1 MNNGFLIP
9 LAKEA
14 EGAAKNILKGYGLGL
29 IKPKFFIIDAEK
41 ASLEGQSYERTDVIG
56 YDKKGGIFGLP
67 IWDTLTLVAIPYTDA
82 SGKSIPQAT
91 LTLDIALFEIN
102 NSRNI
107 VKTQIA
113 GRNGTI
119 KEYMSDGDYQI
130 KIRGCL
136 DSGLSNVPPIK
147 LLNDLRVITECPTSI
162 SANCNFLDYFLVN
175 EIVIE
180 EAKIIQNEGARNLVN
195 FELSCISDTPFELD
209 A

>member
-41 ASLEGQSYERTDVIG
+41 AALESQSYERVDVIG
-56 YDKKGGIFGLP
+56 YDKKGGLFGLP
-67 IWDTLTLVAIPYTDA
+67 VWDTLTLVALPYTDE

-91 LTLDIALFEIN
+91 LTLDIALFEVT

-113 GRNGTI
+113 GRNGTV

-130 KIRGCL
+130 KIRGSL
-136 DSGLSNVPPIK
+136 DSGLQNVPPIK
-147 LLNDLRVITECPTSI
+147 LLNDLRIITECPTSI
-162 SANCNFLDYFLVN
+162 SVNCNFLDYFLIN

-195 FELSCISDTPFELD
+195 FELSCISDAPFELD